1 MLRRFGAVPTC
12 CIGLLAAGTGLVSL
26 GAVSTSVV
34 FSSSRQVVFFWMA
47 AALYQIGQPLY
58 NPSIPTMLLQCVP
71 PYRRGAIMGLD
82 SSVNTVARILAPIAL
97 GTLYQVHGAAACF
110 YTAGGIVLAAAAT
123 AGARRLLVIRNAEL
137 A

>member
-1 MLRRFGAVPTC
+1 
-12 CIGLLAAGTGLVSL
+12 
-26 GAVSTSVV
+26 
-34 FSSSRQVVFFWMA
+34 
-47 AALYQIGQPLY
+47 
-58 NPSIPTMLLQCVP
+58 MLLQCVP

-123 AGARRLLVIRNAEL
+123 AGARRLLVIRSAEL